1 MCVGF
6 GNEGHGCGCGGSGC
20 GDGGGGGGCYGGSN
34 QFQHFSV
41 VSVEVLIVVGWL
53 NLSVF
58 LVGLTVVLVVVA
70 GF

>member
-34 QFQHFSV
+34 QFQHLSV

-53 NLSVF
+53 HLSVF